1 MIIMVKS
8 MRKPTKKMASVADA
22 GTTVASRR
30 ASSKTANL
38 MAFSERFL
46 KMEQSSKECG
56 SKDGDTAKAVK
67 NHEMVCGS
75 RLANGTITIIS
86 NEQ

>member
-8 MRKPTKKMASVADA
+8 TRKPTKKMVLVVDA
-22 GTTVASRR
+22 GTTVASKR
-30 ASSKTANL
+30 ASSKMAFL

-46 KMEQSSKECG
+46 KMEQSFKECG

-67 NHEMVCGS
+67 NHVMVCGS